1 MSLCP
6 LFFIVCLRSSSLV
19 NKLSTM
25 GPRTSKKLIGIL
37 WKGWH
42 STQLALSSSV
52 WMFLPGII
60 CTGGGLANSCVTR
73 LRTTSIPFQ
82 GGHRGTCFI
91 SFLSE
96 LDSCFGQTDYHK
108 LDGMKQHTFLISQF
122 PWVKSWAK
130 LCSVLCSE
138 THKTLLKVTTSLG
151 LHREAWL
158 GKNPRPCSLRS
169 LVEFMSLGLYEWG
182 PSFC

>member
-96 LDSCFGQTDYHK
+96 LDSCFCQTDYHK

-158 GKNPRPCSLRS
+158 GKNPLSRS
-169 LVEFMSLGLYEWG
+169 LG
-182 PSFC
+182 